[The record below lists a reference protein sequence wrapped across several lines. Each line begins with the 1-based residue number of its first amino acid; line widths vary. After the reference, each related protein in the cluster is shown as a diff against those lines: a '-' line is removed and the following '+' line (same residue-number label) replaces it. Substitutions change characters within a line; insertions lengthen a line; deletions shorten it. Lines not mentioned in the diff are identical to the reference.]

1 MAVNNKSIR
10 IMNSFIDTNI
20 VTKSLVV
27 LMLSFTA
34 GTSLAQS
41 VVSISD
47 EMLNDVSADELYW
60 VVEVTCQGVDQAQ
73 TMQQRAGEQDW
84 CAVAMPQICDENKA
98 SMAEQVCSEGYQV
111 LISSSDEPTENN
123 NDTQAV
129 EEPEPEPIVAA
140 TEPVVREP
148 VPVVVEPDPEPVVS
162 APVRSEVVAPV
173 IRQAEPEPSPV
184 VSAVTNPEPID
195 IIESEPIATPQE
207 SPELVNQNAGSV
219 LSAEEIAIEEELIRI
234 EEEMLEL
241 RLKEIELG
249 Q

>member
-1 MAVNNKSIR
+1 
-10 IMNSFIDTNI
+10 MNSFIDTNI

-84 CAVAMPQICDENKA
+84 CAVAMPQMCDENKA

-140 TEPVVREP
+140 PEPVVQEPVVREP
-148 VPVVVEPDPEPVVS
+148 VPVVEPDPEPVVS

-184 VSAVTNPEPID
+184 VSAVTNPEPIE
-195 IIESEPIATPQE
+195 IIESEPIAAPQE
-207 SPELVNQNAGSV
+207 SPELANQNAGSV